1 MINLTLSEA
10 FEFVR
15 KSLDELEM
23 TDNIAA
29 EVLKEDKD
37 LYALIESSIVEV
49 ALDIHQ
55 KAPTHLVDGE
65 KAEITEQSEMTATL
79 TLREDNSAE
88 IQMLTETARVV
99 SVKACDSYI
108 VTEFITEDSVEAH
121 KQRNQYIRGTADRPR
136 AIICKEDDYLPRL
149 EYYSF
154 SATTKKENT
163 KIVIEYIPYPKIEDD
178 QILIS
183 YQLKYPLLYWL
194 VAEILTIVN
203 EPDKATMWKTKFQ
216 VEK

>member
-15 KSLDELEM
+15 KSLDELDM

-29 EVLKEDKD
+29 EVLSEDKD

-55 KAPTHLVDGE
+55 KAPAHLVDGIKIDVSE
-65 KAEITEQSEMTATL
+65 NPEDGAELQRS
-79 TLREDNSAE
+79 EDNSAKV
-88 IQMLTETARVV
+88 QMLTETARIV
-99 SVKACDSYI
+99 SVKASDSYI
-108 VTEFITEDSVEAH
+108 VTEFFTEDSVEAH
-121 KQRNQYIRGTADRPR
+121 KQRNKYIRGTADRPR
-136 AIICKEDDYLPRL
+136 VIICKSDDYLPKL

-154 SATTKKENT
+154 SPQTEEPTIT
-163 KIVIEYIPYPKIEDD
+163 IEYVPYPKIEEE

-194 VAEILTIVN
+194 VAEILVIVN
-203 EPDKATMWKTKFQ
+203 EPDKATVWKSKFQ
-216 VEK
+216 IE